1 MIRRAVN
8 ATSTSIRDALLVDG
22 RKSETET
29 ESGYCE
35 VQIVCVCVYEQS
47 GEDVDEG
54 GRSYEVGFVKRC
66 GIS

>member
-35 VQIVCVCVYEQS
+35 VRSVYVCMNRVEKTWTK
-47 GEDVDEG
+47 
-54 GRSYEVGFVKRC
+54 EVEVTKWG
-66 GIS
+66 S